1 MAHLADIAFGIII
14 GDRTHGTRYGKK
26 EDRYRIIGVMG
37 LRFDG
42 LKLVPCSLSDYKEKI
57 ANLGASINENSYLCV
72 HGLGIAKYY
81 GIGNNEEYYLPPLS
95 GTLPVYDKNNNYLFT
110 CGDSNIA
117 EIKASYDL
125 VLRIDT
131 ETLDYMCIIKG
142 GRYKISKLELFFY
155 KSSLFII
162 GEKNLRNF
170 FERESDTM
178 LVHGK
183 CCLHENSGSSVVLPS
198 WCEHCVFTESNSTT
212 FLVLNKALKHIY
224 LDIRMIGGINTIC
237 MSKDSSVELVASILY
252 WYIHSCVKE
261 VSLLNDKFSR
271 LLDLVY
277 NHYKVDKYKDVLDVC
292 YSAEYSLEMKEVL
305 KNVEFEFY

>member
-1 MAHLADIAFGIII
+1 MNKLADIAFGIIV
-14 GDRTHGTRYGKK
+14 DDKTHGTRYGKK

-81 GIGNNEEYYLPPLS
+81 GIGNNEESYLPPLS
-95 GTLPVYDKNNNYLFT
+95 GILPVYDKNNNYLFT

-131 ETLDYMCIIKG
+131 ETLDYVCIIKG

-162 GEKNLRNF
+162 GEKNLRNL
-170 FERESDTM
+170 FEKVSDTM

-183 CCLHENSGSSVVLPS
+183 CCLYENSGSSVVLPS
-198 WCEHCVFTESNSTT
+198 WCEHCVFTESNNTT

-224 LDIRMIGGINTIC
+224 LDIRMVGGINTIC

-252 WYIHSCVKE
+252 WYIHSCVYGD
-261 VSLLNDKFSR
+261 LLHDDKYR
-271 LLDLVY
+271 ELQDLVLNSY
-277 NHYKVDKYKDVLDVC
+277 NRCDYKCVLDVC
-292 YSAEYSLEMKEVL
+292 YSAKYSIEMKEIL